1 MKLQTPLNTD
11 GKEFFED
18 KRLDVQKISRESFQC
33 GSEIHKEFPS
43 GAPKKRDHTVSIKC
57 KSAPT
62 GTLAPTGMDA

>member
-33 GSEIHKEFPS
+33 GSKIYKGFPS
-43 GAPKKRDHTVSIKC
+43 GVPKKRDHTIGIIC
-57 KSAPT
+57 NSAPT
-62 GTLAPTGMDA
+62 GTLGKRYV